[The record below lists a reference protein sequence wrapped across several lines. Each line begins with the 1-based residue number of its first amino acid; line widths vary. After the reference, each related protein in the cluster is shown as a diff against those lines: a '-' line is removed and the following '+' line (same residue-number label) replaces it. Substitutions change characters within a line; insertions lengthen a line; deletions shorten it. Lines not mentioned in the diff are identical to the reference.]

1 MATDNSKKLVLDLIR
16 LDGDTQSR
24 ESLNQEAIAEY
35 TEVWEAAPKAE
46 NPFPAV
52 DVFFDGTD
60 YWAADGFHRIVAA
73 KAAKRT
79 SILVELHEG
88 TAREAL
94 LFGANANRQHGV
106 RRTVSDKRF
115 ITERFVRDE
124 IYGKKSNR
132 WIATEIGVS
141 EGLVRIVRTE
151 LEDGVRNDEP
161 GATVEGS
168 DGRTYRAKK
177 KKRKPKP
184 PEAAAEEPV
193 LTSDGQ
199 CPNCGHTKWSEDEHG
214 KVCAKCQ
221 HPHGEPVGNEDAGEE
236 GWKGQRTKARKDFER
251 GLRSLDDLHELKPNL
266 PLHGEVIDHTQKVME
281 LLNKW

>member
-1 MATDNSKKLVLDLIR
+1 MATDKSKKLVLDLIR

-24 ESLNQEAIAEY
+24 ESLNQEAITEY
-35 TEVWEAAPKAE
+35 TEVWQAAPKTE

-73 KAAKRT
+73 QAAKRT
-79 SILVELHEG
+79 SILIELHDG
-88 TAREAL
+88 TARDAL

-106 RRTVSDKRF
+106 RRTTTDKRF
-115 ITERFVRDE
+115 ITERFIKDE
-124 IYGKKSNR
+124 VYGAKSNR
-132 WIATEIGVS
+132 WIASEIGVS
-141 EGLVRIVRTE
+141 ESLVRNVRTE
-151 LEDGVRNDEP
+151 LEEGQAQADEP
-161 GATVEGS
+161 RATVEGS
-168 DGRTYRAKK
+168 DGRTYKAKK

-184 PEAAAEEPV
+184 EATSEEPA

-199 CPNCGHTKWSEDEHG
+199 CPNCGHTKWAEDEHG
-214 KVCAKCQ
+214 KSCAKCQ

-251 GLRSLDDLHELKPNL
+251 GLRSLDDLHEMKPNL
-266 PLHGEVIDHTQKVME
+266 ALHSEVIDLTQKITE